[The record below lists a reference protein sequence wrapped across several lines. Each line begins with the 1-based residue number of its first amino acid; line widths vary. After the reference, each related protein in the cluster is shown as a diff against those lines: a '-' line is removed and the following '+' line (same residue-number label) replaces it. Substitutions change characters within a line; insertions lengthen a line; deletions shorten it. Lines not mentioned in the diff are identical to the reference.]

1 MAGGRPKKE
10 IDKKNFEKLCAILC
24 TQEEICGFFG
34 VTDKT
39 LTKWVKE
46 TYQESFSDTYKKYS
60 AGGKI
65 SLRRYQLELAK
76 KSSAMAIWLGKQ
88 WLGQRDEDL
97 RSQVDVNTSILESI
111 AGVLKKREDD
121 DNPLE

>member
-46 TYQESFSDTYKKYS
+46 TYKESFSDIYKKYS

-65 SLRRYQLELAK
+65 SLRRSQFNIAK
-76 KSSAMAIWLGKQ
+76 TNASMAIFLGKNY
-88 WLGQRDEDL
+88 LGQRDSFE
-97 RSQVDVNTSILESI
+97 NTSSDDD
-111 AGVLKKREDD
+111 LKKLKEIFNNDD
-121 DNPLE
+121 EAVE